1 MEPVV
6 VLTGLSG
13 SGKSL
18 AARAFEDLGYFCIDN
33 LPVTLIPV
41 LIDLIT
47 RTRGHIER
55 VALVVDVREGELLR
69 DFPRII
75 SDLRNRQVSLRIVYF
90 EASNEVL
97 IRRFSETRRPHPL
110 DAGRGLE
117 DAIARERE
125 ALNEVRE
132 LSDRILDTS
141 RYNAHQLRAFL
152 RSEFE
157 PGEAQAP
164 IAVSVVSF
172 GFKYGLPPDADLVFD
187 VRFVPNP
194 FFVPGLRT
202 KTGLDPEVIAYL
214 DLQEEYRGFIE
225 KTSDLLEFLLPS
237 YVKEGKTY
245 LTIAVGCTGGKH
257 RSVAASEAFGDHLT
271 RSGFPARITHRDI
284 EKE

>member
-1 MEPVV
+1 MSSADVID
-6 VLTGLSG
+6 LKRYTG
-13 SGKSL
+13 
-18 AARAFEDLGYFCIDN
+18 
-33 LPVTLIPV
+33 IPG